1 MEDIL
6 HGKISKQ
13 RLGRWL
19 DEVNKKLEGDK
30 QLKEQMREEMIT
42 NESIPIHNK

>member
-13 RLGRWL
+13 RLERWL

-30 QLKEQMREEMIT
+30 QLKKQMREEKDG
-42 NESIPIHNK
+42 EKRNKDLA